1 MAILSID
8 IGLGT
13 ADYLLFER
21 GKKPENFIKLI
32 LPSPTN
38 YFSKKIKECSGD
50 LTVGGYTIGGGFVN
64 RALKN
69 YLKSYNVIL
78 SKTAARTV
86 SDNLDEVL
94 DDGFKVVEDIVNPD
108 IFFCEIDK
116 KKLDFIEEISNTNIY
131 KILVAAQDHGYE
143 EGKSDRVV
151 RINFLKEFL
160 AEGLLNA
167 KFEAQD
173 DIPNNF
179 TRWNSLKNQLEDLGI
194 NKYAISDTS
203 VVAALGA
210 SYVSRGFPCITVD
223 VGNGHTFIALIDK
236 DFKISAFIEHHTSML
251 NKDKI
256 DNYIKMLCNYDVSHE
271 DVYNDGGHGA
281 HIYFKI
287 PGIELNNIPV
297 LVTGP
302 RRSELF
308 DFGENITFASPLGD
322 VMITGNVGLLM
333 QQSLL

>member
-21 GKKPENFIKLI
+21 GKNPENFIKLI
-32 LPSPTN
+32 LPSSTN
-38 YFSKKIKECSGD
+38 YFSKKIKECIGD

-78 SKTAARTV
+78 SKAAARTV

-179 TRWNSLKNQLEDLGI
+179 TRWNSLKSQLEDLGI
-194 NKYAISDTS
+194 NNYAISDTS

-210 SYVSRGFPCITVD
+210 SYVSRGFPCVTVD

-236 DFKISAFIEHHTSML
+236 GFKISAFIEHHTSML

-256 DNYIKMLCNYDVSHE
+256 NNYINMLCNYDISQE

-287 PGIELNNIPV
+287 SDIELNNIPV

-302 RRSELF
+302 RRCELF

-333 QQSLL
+333 QQSIL